1 MRSPRWSDLFG
12 IDPNFT
18 TDTEITVRRVY
29 ASTGSHIEPPLE
41 DAWGDLQKLRWKAA
55 VTQVDCGVAVTVNNA
70 DYTVAGKVCPA
81 FVVGVEGASSGP
93 HSMGTAWSVI
103 NGIMYGAEAVRRES
117 VQR

>member
-1 MRSPRWSDLFG
+1 
-12 IDPNFT
+12 
-18 TDTEITVRRVY
+18 
-29 ASTGSHIEPPLE
+29 
-41 DAWGDLQKLRWKAA
+41 
-55 VTQVDCGVAVTVNNA
+55 
-70 DYTVAGKVCPA
+70 VAGKVCPA

>member
-18 TDTEITVRRVY
+18 TDTEITVRRVCT
-29 ASTGSHIEPPLE
+29 STGSRIDPPLE

-55 VTQVDCGVAVTVNNA
+55 VAQVDCGVAVTVNNA
-70 DYTVAGKVCPA
+70 NYTVNGKPYPA

-93 HSMGTAWSVI
+93 HSVGTAWAVI
-103 NGIMYGAEAVRRES
+103 NGIIYGAGAVRRES
-117 VQR
+117 VLR